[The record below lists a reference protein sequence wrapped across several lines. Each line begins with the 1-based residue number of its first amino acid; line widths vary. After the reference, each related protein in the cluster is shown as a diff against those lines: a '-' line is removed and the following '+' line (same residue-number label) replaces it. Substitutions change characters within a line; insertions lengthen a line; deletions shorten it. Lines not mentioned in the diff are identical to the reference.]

1 MRPIFNK
8 KIIKKY
14 NLWDHKQ
21 YIYVLFIVD
30 KVTIAGWKKK
40 KKKKGGKREKENVN
54 VQTKLSLN
62 VSAIPTTA
70 LAGQV

>member
-8 KIIKKY
+8 KVIKKY

-30 KVTIAGWKKK
+30 KVTIANWKKK
-40 KKKKGGKREKENVN
+40 KKRQKREEENVD
-54 VQTKLSLN
+54 VRTKLSLN

>member
-8 KIIKKY
+8 KVIKKY

-30 KVTIAGWKKK
+30 KVTIANWKKK
-40 KKKKGGKREKENVN
+40 KKDKNVKKK
-54 VQTKLSLN
+54 T
-62 VSAIPTTA
+62 
-70 LAGQV
+70 